1 MKESHLSLWEAV
13 QRNLSEI
20 SMIIVICIV
29 LLILA
34 GLLCFTIARNMSKAS
49 GAFMILI
56 IVSMVIIETIVMFVR
71 INGQIFDDTQ
81 KTYVSGKDTVTV
93 KDVTKGNRIGQIW
106 SFESNGHTYH
116 VKSDPHTKNHD
127 TPSINKGDKV
137 KIDMDGTFL
146 HENRTIYDTELDY
159 RIVK

>member
-20 SMIIVICIV
+20 SMMLVICIV

-34 GLLCFTIARNMSKAS
+34 GFVCFVIARNMSKKS
-49 GAFMILI
+49 GVFMILI
-56 IVSMVIIETIVMFVR
+56 IVSLVIIETIVTIVR
-71 INGQIFDDTQ
+71 SNEEIFDDTQ

-93 KDVTKGNRIGQIW
+93 KDMTKGNRIGQIW
-106 SFESNGHTYH
+106 TFESNGHTYH
-116 VKSDPHTKNHD
+116 VKSDPNTKNHD

-146 HENRTIYDTELDY
+146 HKDRTIYDTELDY
-159 RIVK
+159 RTVK